1 MNSRPVTLV
10 ELPEFQ
16 KRAAALLSEDQ
27 LNELK
32 TFLAFNP
39 GAGDLVQGTGG
50 VRKLR
55 WAIRAQGKRGGARV
69 IYYFQDLRYPILL
82 LTMFA
87 KNVNIDLTQA
97 RRNELRNFVESIKA
111 SRRML

>member
-1 MNSRPVTLV
+1 MDSRPVTLV

-16 KRAAALLSEDQ
+16 KRATDLLNDDQ

-39 GAGDLVQGTGG
+39 KAGDLIQGTGG

-55 WAIRAQGKRGGARV
+55 WAIGAQGKRGGARV

-82 LTMFA
+82 LTLFS
-87 KNVNIDLTQA
+87 KNVKVDLTQA
-97 RRNELRNFVESIKA
+97 QQNELRNFVEIIKKTRRA
-111 SRRML
+111 S

>member
-1 MNSRPVTLV
+1 MDSRPVTLV

-32 TFLAFNP
+32 TFLAYNP
-39 GAGDLVQGTGG
+39 EAGDLVQGTGG

-55 WAIRAQGKRGGARV
+55 WAIRARGKRGGARV
-69 IYYFQDLRYPILL
+69 IYYFQDLRYPIIF

-87 KNVNIDLTQA
+87 KNVNVDLTQA
-97 RRNELRNFVESIKA
+97 RRNELRHFIETIKTARRES
-111 SRRML
+111 